1 MDGSR
6 FGAKKVE
13 AAAAAE
19 AAEAAGAAGRDEK
32 KKGKTKT
39 EKNSGG
45 GGDATTTDLHHHG
58 EKGNTAAAVTVAVV
72 PGALRE
78 AVCGAFVCGL
88 AMTNQHT
95 FVLFGT
101 PLALW
106 VLASGRDVGL
116 WRPLSLAAMFLAP
129 LFGGVTST
137 CHSFIRSLARS
148 T

>member
-1 MDGSR
+1 MQ
-6 FGAKKVE
+6 VVLQIQ
-13 AAAAAE
+13 AAAT
-19 AAEAAGAAGRDEK
+19 GRDEK

-39 EKNSGG
+39 ERNRGG
-45 GGDATTTDLHHHG
+45 GGDATTIDHHDDG
-58 EKGNTAAAVTVAVV
+58 QKGNNTDPAAAAAAATSAAVTVAVV

-129 LFGGVTST
+129 LVGRAVNV
-137 CHSFIRSLARS
+137 SLVVDSLDVSKSRL
-148 T
+148 